1 MEENTINNSNELEP
15 TEKQQFA
22 AREFLAMTR
31 KFISDVVNELSAHR
45 EKLSA
50 EETDQYLNRVATNVT
65 QKLTI
70 LGMFGLITDEQGKFL
85 ASDLTAYFNLL
96 IKEKLQ

>member
-1 MEENTINNSNELEP
+1 M
-15 TEKQQFA
+15 A
-22 AREFLAMTR
+22 R
-31 KFISDVVNELSAHR
+31 KFISDVVNTISEQR
-45 EKLSA
+45 EKLST
-50 EETDQYLNRVATNVT
+50 EETGNYLNRVATNVT
-65 QKLTI
+65 EKLTI